1 MDMLCVVDAKLAKR
15 LITTGS
21 RLLRTSKDIG
31 GEVIWFFESDNLS
44 FDIGDAVQAGEAF
57 FSSTMSI
64 AF

>member
-1 MDMLCVVDAKLAKR
+1 MAMLCVLEPKLAQR
-15 LITTGS
+15 LIDTGAK
-21 RLLRTSKDIG
+21 LLRTSKDIR
-31 GEVIWFFESDNLS
+31 GEVVWFFQPDDLS